1 MPIQNLFIPGE
12 ANAHPVEKIAD
23 KLLTFPRIT
32 LFPRFTAQR
41 NGKKIAVMAFTDQ
54 MVSVGRHINADGTTK
69 FARSRGQR
77 DSDSADLIHLIHFLV
92 PPLIITSM
100 IGAGIGLCLKKYA
113 LSKNPSSKAYN
124 VLVKNYADVEK
135 NSEKFAETIRHS
147 SKDFLIHTHQQKQ
160 LLTNLESNAKNYWNK
175 TSLKKETVIT
185 PGAPLPPF
193 RLVHETLTN
202 PLHLAIKEGRE
213 DLASKL
219 ILSHAYDLNAPCP
232 SGNTPLYYAIQFNRH
247 KLIQQLVAHGARI
260 DKPINQ
266 KNLPALHFALSRSNQ
281 SVLGTLL
288 KCGANPNQQ
297 TELGTTPLHVATKL
311 GNKKAMQALV
321 SSRADINQ
329 ADKLGN
335 TPLHYAVKTKNIS
348 ITNILLSHGADIDR
362 QNSRGLTPLMQSV
375 VSGNS
380 LLTRFL
386 IRKKARLTTWDR
398 QQNTLL
404 HAAALR
410 GSSHI
415 FTAVCEGFIAKG
427 IPFPINL
434 QNAERNT
441 ALHLAVQ
448 GKNPK
453 IIKKLLEAGADKK
466 IINADGLTPADLID
480 PNDKKLK
487 KLFN

>member
-12 ANAHPVEKIAD
+12 ANARPVEKIAD
-23 KLLTFPRIT
+23 KFLTFPRIT
-32 LFPRFTAQR
+32 LFPRFTAQH

-54 MVSVGRHINADGTTK
+54 MVSVGRHINADGTAK

-77 DSDSADLIHLIHFLV
+77 DSDNAELIHLIHFLI
-92 PPLIITSM
+92 PPLILTSV
-100 IGAGIGLCLKKYA
+100 IGVGIGLCLKKYA

-135 NSEKFAETIRHS
+135 NSEKLAETIRHA
-147 SKDFLIHTHQQKQ
+147 KNDFLIHTHQQKK
-160 LLTNLESNAKNYWNK
+160 LIATLESNAKIYWDK
-175 TSLKKETVIT
+175 ASLKKEAAKT
-185 PGAPLPPF
+185 PGAPQTPF
-193 RLVHETLTN
+193 RVVHDYLTN
-202 PLHLAIKEGRE
+202 PLHLAIKEGSD
-213 DLASKL
+213 DLACQL
-219 ILSHAYDLNAPCP
+219 ILSHAYDLNEPCLR
-232 SGNTPLYYAIQFNRH
+232 GNTPLYYAIQCNRP
-247 KLIQQLVAHGARI
+247 KLIQQLVAHGARL
-260 DKPINQ
+260 DNPINQ
-266 KNLPALHFALSRSNQ
+266 KNLPALHFALSRGNQ
-281 SVLGTLL
+281 LVLDTLL
-288 KCGANPNQQ
+288 KCGANSNQQ
-297 TELGTTPLHVATKL
+297 TKLGTTPLHVATKL
-311 GNKKAMQALV
+311 GRKRAIQALV
-321 SSRADINQ
+321 LSGADINQ

-375 VSGNS
+375 TSDNS

-398 QQNTLL
+398 QQNTLF

-410 GSSHI
+410 GNSHT
-415 FTAVCEGFIAKG
+415 FAAVCDGFIAKG

-453 IIKKLLEAGADKK
+453 IIRKLLEAGADKN

-480 PNDKKLK
+480 RNNIKLK
-487 KLFN
+487 KIFK

>member
-12 ANAHPVEKIAD
+12 ANARPVEKIAD

-32 LFPRFTAQR
+32 LFPRFTSQH
-41 NGKKIAVMAFTDQ
+41 NGKKITVMAFTDQ
-54 MVSVGRHINADGTTK
+54 MVSVGRHINADGTAK

-77 DSDSADLIHLIHFLV
+77 DPDRADLIDLIHFLI
-92 PPLIITSM
+92 PPLIVTSV
-100 IGAGIGLCLKKYA
+100 IGVGIGLCLKKYA

-135 NSEKFAETIRHS
+135 NSEKLAETIRHS
-147 SKDFLIHTHQQKQ
+147 NKDFLIHTHQQKQ
-160 LLTNLESNAKNYWNK
+160 LLASLESNAKIYWNK
-175 TSLKKETVIT
+175 TSLKKETVMT

-202 PLHLAIKEGRE
+202 PVHLAIKEGRD

-219 ILSHAYDLNAPCP
+219 ILSHAYDLNAPCS
-232 SGNTPLYYAIQFNRH
+232 SGNTPLYYAIQFNRP

-266 KNLPALHFALSRSNQ
+266 KNLPALHFAVSRGNH
-281 SVLGTLL
+281 LLLATLL

-311 GNKKAMQALV
+311 GRKRAIQALV
-321 SSRADINQ
+321 LSGADINQ

-335 TPLHYAVKTKNIS
+335 TPLHFAVKTQNRS
-348 ITNILLSHGADIDR
+348 LITILLSQGAIIDR
-362 QNSRGLTPLMQSV
+362 QNSHGLTPLMQSV

-386 IRKKARLTTWDR
+386 ISKEARLTTWDR

-448 GKNPK
+448 GKNPQ
-453 IIKKLLEAGADKK
+453 IIKKLLEAGADKN
-466 IINADGLTPADLID
+466 ILNADGLIPADLIS
-480 PNDKKLK
+480 PNDRRLK
-487 KLFN
+487 KIFK